1 MMSDHRNSRPPFL
14 VSILVFYGLGLLGWT
29 WDWLEHLGVTQLG
42 EKPAHLVMYSSGVVV
57 VALALAPQRGLARY
71 FLAYG
76 WLLAG
81 VGLLMGV
88 NPLLGVLV
96 LLPLPLYAAWVRAK
110 SSLGGWAGL
119 AAGGVAV
126 VLPGVGL
133 DWLWHQANP
142 SVLHMGFNT
151 LYQPG
156 HALQLAG
163 WLLGLLASAVALA
176 RASAGT
182 VPETKRA
189 NASA

>member
-1 MMSDHRNSRPPFL
+1 MMSDHRNSRPSFL
-14 VSILVFYGLGLLGWT
+14 VAILVFYGLGLLGWT
-29 WDWLEHLGVTQLG
+29 WDWLEHLGVSQFG
-42 EKPAHLVMYSSGVVV
+42 EKPAHLVMYLSGVVV
-57 VALALAPQRGLARY
+57 VALSLAPQRGPLRY

-88 NPLLGVLV
+88 NPLLGAFV

-119 AAGGVAV
+119 AAGGVTL
-126 VLPGVGL
+126 VLLGVGI

-151 LYQPG
+151 LFQPG

-163 WLLGLLASAVALA
+163 WLLGLCASAVTLA

-182 VPETKRA
+182 LER
-189 NASA
+189 ASAGTGS